1 MSKFVKICSMVLVIV
16 IFVSLSLV
24 GCGGSNKSTNVT
36 TTSNVESTNQSTG
49 ITSSDVKWDKTKNR
63 KIVLSTIKDYYTTA
77 LQQIA
82 KDYTSLHPETEVE
95 IQIMGS
101 NDVYTQ
107 SFTTKMNTDKSTAP
121 DIIHTNLIAGNTEGD
136 MINKGWLKGLDELLD
151 ETNPYNGGQKV
162 RDAFNDPFYLTQ
174 AVSSAG
180 KVGYL
185 PFDLVGVGVFYN
197 KDIFNKAGVAVPET
211 YEDLETAL
219 GTLQKAG
226 YQYPLGATA
235 FCNWFGTSLIDWGF
249 RKMEADF
256 LVMPGDGLYDEKTMS
271 ANSKI
276 SYSSD
281 NPNFDSAAIF
291 NNEKIVAYVNKN
303 GIDNPVTKK
312 IWETQKSILKYC
324 PPGWVNPDDGQTYNQ
339 FLAQKVPAF
348 VTGSWNV
355 GKLVSDISKL
365 SDDKKFKWGV
375 FKFPKFKNA
384 DQDFQGEPR
393 GLLVPGHKLGIVN
406 KGDDDLYYRTAD
418 FLKYMYSPDIAAKI
432 YDITLKHGE
441 LVQGP
446 SLIKGVKLSDE
457 INGYLDGF
465 KVAGTMRWE
474 LDPLVGCNKKADE
487 PKSNKLRSDYVSGK
501 ITYEQY
507 IKGEEDLTKAWVDD
521 QKKTQGYD
529 LDPKTVDKAPGA
541 K

>member
-1 MSKFVKICSMVLVIV
+1 MKKLRRVGPLALAVAMLATLFT
-16 IFVSLSLV
+16 
-24 GCGGSNKSTNVT
+24 GCGGSKAVT
-36 TTSNVESTNQSTG
+36 TNQNTSTTTN
-49 ITSSDVKWDKTKNR
+49 SDVKWDKTKTK

-82 KDYTSLHPETEVE
+82 KDYTTLHPETKVE

-151 ETNPYNGGQKV
+151 ETNAYNGNQKV
-162 RDAFNDPFYLTQ
+162 RDAFSDPFYLTQ
-174 AVSSAG
+174 AINSAG

-197 KDIFNKAGVAVPET
+197 KDIFDKAGIKIPET
-211 YEDLETAL
+211 YEDFTAAL
-219 GTLQKAG
+219 DTLQKAG

-235 FCNWFGTSLIDWGF
+235 FSGWFSNSLNDWGF
-249 RKMEADF
+249 RKVANDL

-271 ANSKI
+271 GNTKI
-276 SYSSD
+276 TYSAD
-281 NPNFDSAAIF
+281 NPNFDSAAVF
-291 NNEKIVAYVNKN
+291 SQERIVAYVNKN
-303 GIDNPVTKK
+303 GIDNPITKK
-312 IWETQKSILKYC
+312 IMETQKSILKYC

-339 FLAQKVPAF
+339 FLAQKVPVF

-355 GKLVSDISKL
+355 GKLVSDVSRL
-365 SDDKKFKWGV
+365 SADKQFKWGV
-375 FKFPKFKNA
+375 FKFPKFKDA
-384 DQDFQGEPR
+384 DPNFQGDPR

-406 KGDDDLYYRTAD
+406 KGDNDLYYRAAD
-418 FLKYMYSPDIAAKI
+418 FLKYMYSPDTAAKI
-432 YDITLKHGE
+432 YDITLKKGE

-446 SLIKGVKLSDE
+446 SLIKGVKLSGE

-465 KVAGTMRWE
+465 KVAGSMRGE
-474 LDPLVGCNKKADE
+474 YTALSGSNKKSDD
-487 PKSNKLRSDYVSGK
+487 PKAAQLRSDYISGK
-501 ITYEQY
+501 ITYEKY
-507 IKGEEDLTKAWVDD
+507 IRGEEDLTKAWVDD

-529 LDPKTVDKAPGA
+529 LDPKTADKASGS